1 MGIKAFQFEKIRPF
15 ALPFALLLGFLFHG
29 LCRQLQFVTPYL
41 IFLILFM
48 TLCDIDIRKVRVRSL
63 HIWLVLF
70 QLGAAACFYFIFL
83 PVNKVLAQGA
93 MMGVLAPVAVS
104 STVIAVMLGARM
116 ENMITYTILYNIV
129 LALTTP
135 LIFSFVGHLADL
147 SFWAS
152 SWLIIRKVAPIIVF
166 PLGAALLCQRFFP
179 RLTKGIVRYKT
190 IPFYLWA
197 VALILV
203 IGQTIDFIYHQD
215 RSGISL
221 ILVMFLIS
229 LVQCILQFAFGRWL
243 GNRYGDKVA
252 GGQALGQK
260 NALLAV
266 WMTQMYLHPMA
277 SVVPASYVL
286 WQNIWNSFQLWR
298 IKGEVKAPRKLSQD
312 ATA

>member
-179 RLTKGIVRYKT
+179 RLT
-190 IPFYLWA
+190 
-197 VALILV
+197 
-203 IGQTIDFIYHQD
+203 
-215 RSGISL
+215 
-221 ILVMFLIS
+221 
-229 LVQCILQFAFGRWL
+229 
-243 GNRYGDKVA
+243 
-252 GGQALGQK
+252 
-260 NALLAV
+260 
-266 WMTQMYLHPMA
+266 
-277 SVVPASYVL
+277 
-286 WQNIWNSFQLWR
+286 
-298 IKGEVKAPRKLSQD
+298 
-312 ATA
+312 